1 MAQLFFSPGTAGN
14 YAFAVGGT
22 SNSFDS
28 DTELFMYRTYCI
40 NYHNIFCKQ
49 FDRNEPFWPF
59 DLSSAGIKNGI

>member
-1 MAQLFFSPGTAGN
+1 MAQSFYSPGTARN
-14 YAFAVGGT
+14 HAFGGT

-40 NYHNIFCKQ
+40 NYYKVFCEQ
-49 FDRNEPFWPF
+49 FDRNESSSPF